1 MTTVLLVDDDA
12 VFRGL
17 ARHMLVV
24 ADAGDLHPE
33 AALVDVMLAGGD
45 GVALAHE
52 LAELP
57 WRPRVLLTSTAP
69 ARCARSKS
77 GGSTCLRFPQI
88 GTKLRPRR
96 PHGRSE
102 STWAGPSRS
111 ATERFRYLYSQVE
124 LEQLARPIAEV
135 AHQARETHLLMDNC
149 YRDDAVRSAAQLRD
163 PISLRIHD

>member
-88 GTKLRPRR
+88 GTKLRPEQLGEETAVAIESSRDPWWLSPRACIATR
-96 PHGRSE
+96 PKVPTGSVSLQRE
-102 STWAGPSRS
+102 S
-111 ATERFRYLYSQVE
+111 ATQGVAGRLVRLPLCCLDSR
-124 LEQLARPIAEV
+124 AR
-135 AHQARETHLLMDNC
+135 
-149 YRDDAVRSAAQLRD
+149 
-163 PISLRIHD
+163 